1 MNDIKALGV
10 IMKGMRMQAAFL
22 VLLLKGKS
30 LVKCALHKNPG
41 RMAGAEA
48 GFCILGVWNHF

>member
-10 IMKGMRMQAAFL
+10 IMKGVRMQAVFL

-30 LVKCALHKNPG
+30 LVKPALQENPG
-41 RMAGAEA
+41 STTGAEA
-48 GFCILGVWNHF
+48 GFCILGLWNNF

>member
-10 IMKGMRMQAAFL
+10 IMKGMRMQAVFL

-41 RMAGAEA
+41 CMAGAEA